1 MKIAEALKQIHEL
14 QHLKGT
20 KLPGLNNVINDII
33 PAPNDSR
40 FEVFFNDY
48 LYTHD
53 IYETIKLHQV
63 GNFEILLVI
72 IIDPKVAYGH
82 AWYNDYFTSTE
93 A

>member
-40 FEVFFNDY
+40 FEVGYSGDA
-48 LYTHD
+48 D
-53 IYETIKLHQV
+53 P
-63 GNFEILLVI
+63 LLRS
-72 IIDPKVAYGH
+72 Y
-82 AWYNDYFTSTE
+82 
-93 A
+93 